1 MSAQINAHKL
11 RFNDLLKI
19 ERIVSIIT
27 IISSIIIIRI
37 IISSSIG
44 IIIISFLLIKRNIF
58 TLLLLWKI
66 FRFQIQWQYVFN
78 IFFQKFQNGSGR

>member
-37 IISSSIG
+37 ISSSIG

-58 TLLLLWKI
+58 TLLLL
-66 FRFQIQWQYVFN
+66 
-78 IFFQKFQNGSGR
+78 